1 MKLGLTTVRGLRGSE
16 WDGCWITE
24 TAGARGTCGALDSP
38 AFSSRACCEW
48 VCSVSGQAE
57 YIFWSETWAANVRL
71 GFLGEK
77 NLERKQQSS
86 ELVDFTYATRPKV
99 AWGGITAGRAP
110 RNAWL
115 HREEKGSDPAVG
127 TSTLWH
133 RIIDGFRLIWGS
145 ENIKNLSDTGATMCV
160 VLTLYSNDDCLPN

>member
-77 NLERKQQSS
+77 NLERRQQSS

-115 HREEKGSDPAVG
+115 QGRRKGAIQLWAPAPRGTGLLMGSDWFGALK
-127 TSTLWH
+127 TSRT
-133 RIIDGFRLIWGS
+133 S
-145 ENIKNLSDTGATMCV
+145 
-160 VLTLYSNDDCLPN
+160 LTLELQCVLF